1 MILGIIVFD
10 SRFLREALLD
20 SVLAASGL
28 PTIREARD
36 LLSRARERVRL
47 VITVLRD
54 SVFSEEGLR
63 RLEKLVKGYPVELEK
78 RVTGEWPWKLP
89 EPRIEILGRLSGRL
103 VFYAVPSDVLLMPFY
118 LSLAAAGGA
127 WSPSTPARCPRG
139 RVVLYV
145 VPGLPCTKALYYSL
159 PIVLHC
165 EEAELWVVDAE
176 EAIGQGY
183 GIPSDRVPAF
193 VAPSG
198 RVKLYAPNS
207 VDDALHAWIG

>member
-36 LLSRARERVRL
+36 LLLRAREQVRL
-47 VITVLRD
+47 VAIVLRD

-63 RLEKLVKGYPVELEK
+63 RLERLVKGYPVELEK
-78 RVTGEWPWKLP
+78 RVVEEWPWKLP
-89 EPRIEILGRLSGRL
+89 EPRVEVLGRLSGRL
-103 VFYAVPSDVLLMPFY
+103 VYYAVPSDVLLMPFY
-118 LSLAAAGGA
+118 LSLAAASGA
-127 WSPSTPARCPRG
+127 WSPGAPAKCPRG
-139 RVVLYV
+139 RVVLYI

-159 PIVLHC
+159 PIVLC
-165 EEAELWVVDAE
+165 CKEAELWVVDAE

-183 GIPSDRVPAF
+183 GIPSNRVPAF
-193 VAPSG
+193 VTPSGHVKVYAPS
-198 RVKLYAPNS
+198 S
-207 VDDALHAWIG
+207 IEDALRVWTE

>member
-36 LLSRARERVRL
+36 LLSRAREQVRL

-63 RLEKLVKGYPVELEK
+63 RLERLVKGYPVELEK
-78 RVTGEWPWKLP
+78 RVAGEWSWKLP
-89 EPRIEILGRLSGRL
+89 EPRIEVLGRLGGRL

-127 WSPSTPARCPRG
+127 WSPSAPARCPG
-139 RVVLYV
+139 DKVVLYV

-159 PIVLHC
+159 PIILHC
-165 EEAELWVVDAE
+165 KKAELWVVDAE

-183 GIPSDRVPAF
+183 GIPSDRVPSF

-198 RVKLYAPNS
+198 RVKVYAPNS
-207 VDDALHAWIG
+207 VDEALRAWTG

>member
-36 LLSRARERVRL
+36 LLSQARERTRL
-47 VITVLRD
+47 VATVLRD

-63 RLEKLVKGYPVELEK
+63 RLERLVKGYPVELEK
-78 RVTGEWPWKLP
+78 RVTGEWPWRLP
-89 EPRIEILGRLSGRL
+89 EPRVEVLGRLGGRL

-118 LSLAAAGGA
+118 LSLAAASGA
-127 WSPSTPARCPRG
+127 WSPSAPARCPRG
-139 RVVLYV
+139 RVTLYV

-165 EEAELWVVDAE
+165 GEAELWVVDAE

-198 RVKLYAPNS
+198 RVKVHAPNS
-207 VDDALHAWIG
+207 VDEVLQIWVE